1 MLALLFWTS
10 WWILCYTY
18 LIYGGILWLLTRGKK
33 AEAKEIGSDKL
44 FPLTVVI
51 AAYNEE
57 DFIEEKIQNTLSLN
71 YPKEYLNV
79 LVVTD
84 GSSDLTPELARRHKS
99 IRVFHE
105 PERRGKIA
113 AVHRIMRYVDTPIT
127 VYTDANTLLNDD
139 ALLEIA
145 KSFQN
150 PEVGVVSGEKKILIP
165 EEADA
170 STAGEGL
177 YWKYES
183 TLKRMDA
190 ELYSAVGAA
199 GELFAIRTD
208 MYEAV
213 PSDTIIE
220 DFYMTMKIAL
230 KGYKIAY
237 TPKAYAQEEGSADVG
252 EEMKRKIRIAAGAFQ
267 AMKRLGY
274 FLSPAK
280 FPLLSFQYVSHRV
293 MRWTAAPLSLVVL
306 LISHLLLAVNVGGWY
321 SLSVIPH
328 LAFYCM
334 ALLGYQ
340 LEKKKLKWKVFF
352 VPFYFLMMNYCMFL
366 GFAKYLRGKQQ
377 VTWERAKRKM
387 AA

>member
-1 MLALLFWTS
+1 M
-10 WWILCYTY
+10 
-18 LIYGGILWLLTRGKK
+18 
-33 AEAKEIGSDKL
+33 
-44 FPLTVVI
+44 PLTVVI

-71 YPKEYLNV
+71 YPKEYLKI

-84 GSSDLTPELARRHKS
+84 GSSDLTPELARKYKN

-113 AVHRIMRYVDTPIT
+113 AVHRIMKHVDTPIT
-127 VYTDANTLLNDD
+127 VYTDANTLLKDE

-145 KSFQN
+145 RSFQS

-208 MYEAV
+208 LYEAV

-220 DFYMTMKIAL
+220 DFYMTMKNA
-230 KGYKIAY
+230 
-237 TPKAYAQEEGSADVG
+237 PK
-252 EEMKRKIRIAAGAFQ
+252 
-267 AMKRLGY
+267 
-274 FLSPAK
+274 
-280 FPLLSFQYVSHRV
+280 
-293 MRWTAAPLSLVVL
+293 
-306 LISHLLLAVNVGGWY
+306 
-321 SLSVIPH
+321 
-328 LAFYCM
+328 
-334 ALLGYQ
+334 
-340 LEKKKLKWKVFF
+340 
-352 VPFYFLMMNYCMFL
+352 
-366 GFAKYLRGKQQ
+366 
-377 VTWERAKRKM
+377 
-387 AA
+387 